1 MLINPE
7 KKWKVR
13 KLIRNSIFYSVCCV
27 IAACCLFPFYWAIVS
42 SLKDSAH
49 LFSTELWPSVITL
62 ENYKTV
68 ISDTTF
74 ASSFLNSVV
83 VASLTA
89 IVTVGVCLMA
99 AYPLARRRFPG
110 RKRILMTAL
119 SVTTLPHVAVLSGMF
134 ELIRVL
140 DIYNEKSAL
149 ILAYMI
155 ITVPFTLWTMTN
167 FMNSIPKEI
176 EEAAI
181 MDGATPY
188 VILTQVFFPILGPAV
203 VTTGLLAFI
212 SAWNEFLF
220 ALTFTLTN
228 QARTVPVSLA
238 LFSGASQHELPY
250 GLIMAASVL
259 VTLPLIILV
268 VIFQKRIISGLT
280 AGSVKG

>member
-1 MLINPE
+1 MNPLLLSTSVEKQIKEYLGERWQAKCFSYLGNTILITQMKSENDVSE
-7 KKWKVR
+7 LTDECDRFCRYVHRILGAVVTIGIGQACKNI
-13 KLIRNSIFYSVCCV
+13 LELAQSYSGAREAVSYRV
-27 IAACCLFPFYWAIVS
+27 IYGSSRAINMKEIAPQEMS
-42 SLKDSAH
+42 GPDLTND
-49 LFSTELWPSVITL
+49 TELFNLFKKIRMGSV
-62 ENYKTV
+62 E
-68 ISDTTF
+68 
-74 ASSFLNSVV
+74 
-83 VASLTA
+83 
-89 IVTVGVCLMA
+89 
-99 AYPLARRRFPG
+99 
-110 RKRILMTAL
+110 
-119 SVTTLPHVAVLSGMF
+119 
-134 ELIRVL
+134 
-140 DIYNEKSAL
+140 
-149 ILAYMI
+149 
-155 ITVPFTLWTMTN
+155 
-167 FMNSIPKEI
+167 EI